1 MYCIQHKEIL
11 EKKMEMLIKK
21 IPEVS
26 GLETTAVLNTKIGE
40 VKSKIVI
47 ASQCQVISTVNVI
60 LKMMV
65 HKIIN
70 CFSESTKIIKRY
82 LMIQFVHEDSVWNS
96 KRIARWEY

>member
-21 IPEVS
+21 YLKLVV
-26 GLETTAVLNTKIGE
+26 LETTAVLNTKIGE
-40 VKSKIVI
+40 VKSKIVV
-47 ASQCQVISTVNVI
+47 ASQCQVISTLNVI

-82 LMIQFVHEDSVWNS
+82 LMIQFAHEVSVWNS
-96 KRIARWEY
+96 KRIV